1 MTEVQELIKEHVAR
15 TGSLVGRNLLASW
28 DRGAR
33 ERFVKVM
40 PRDYR
45 RALAEQAEVQPAP
58 VEA

>member
-1 MTEVQELIKEHVAR
+1 MAR

-28 DRGAR
+28 ARGAR

-40 PRDYR
+40 PRDYK
-45 RALAEQAEVQPAP
+45 RALTEQAERETV